1 MLFVVLLIIHLFSTV
16 KEIGTHI
23 LVCEVNY
30 VSPGGLPLSFRKFFK
45 FQVLKP
51 LDVQT
56 KFYNAET
63 DEVIL
68 EATVRFT

>member
-1 MLFVVLLIIHLFSTV
+1 M
-16 KEIGTHI
+16 
-23 LVCEVNY
+23 
-30 VSPGGLPLSFRKFFK
+30 SFRKFFK

-68 EATVRFT
+68 EATVRIYLKFMDILSFDNFVVGVKGSRTAILGSFGVEIRF